1 MARLRKVRLAWLV
14 SAVIS
19 KDMPK
24 SNELSDSSKSGM
36 GVFSRVMVFLLKIY
50 PPHMKTKGER
60 NRREKKTLCNTCSF
74 IQKKGC
80 AGLIFKGRPISEIT
94 VTTDTLNVNHF
105 FLFL

>member
-14 SAVIS
+14 SAIIS
-19 KDMPK
+19 KDTPK

-60 NRREKKTLCNTCSF
+60 NRREKKKTLCNTCSF
-74 IQKKGC
+74 IQKRGVL
-80 AGLIFKGRPISEIT
+80 GLFSRVG
-94 VTTDTLNVNHF
+94 
-105 FLFL
+105 LFQRSL